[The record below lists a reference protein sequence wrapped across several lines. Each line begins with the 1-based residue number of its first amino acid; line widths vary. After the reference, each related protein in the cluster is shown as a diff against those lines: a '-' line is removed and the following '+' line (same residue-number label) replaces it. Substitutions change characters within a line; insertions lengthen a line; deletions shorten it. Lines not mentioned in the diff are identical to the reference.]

1 MTNVLVCVKRVPD
14 VGSEVTLTPD
24 VQGVD
29 ARHVGFTTS
38 AHEACAVELAVRIAG
53 DTGGTATVL
62 TVGDADAVEQLRTAL
77 GVGCTAATL
86 VETDPA
92 ALGPV
97 DVAREI
103 AAVVQAHE
111 GEGRGHDLVLLGN
124 DAADSGDFQVGIRL
138 AYLLGRPVV
147 NGVKTVSVDGHTDD
161 HTDGGT
167 VTAVGDGP
175 DGVET
180 FQVPLP
186 AVVTVLEGG
195 VEPRYPTITGRMK
208 AKKTPVETRSPASA
222 PAGAGRVR
230 LTLPP
235 AQPSTVEILG
245 RGPEAAPAVVD
256 LLESLGVT
264 R

>member
-1 MTNVLVCVKRVPD
+1 MTDVLVCVKRVPD
-14 VGSEVTLTPD
+14 VGSEVTLTAD
-24 VQGVD
+24 AQGVD

-86 VETDPA
+86 VEADA
-92 ALGPV
+92 AELGPA

-103 AAVVQAHE
+103 AAAVRAHE

-138 AYLLGRPVV
+138 AYLLERPVV
-147 NGVKTVSVDGHTDD
+147 NGVKTVSVDGD
-161 HTDGGT
+161 T

-180 FQVPLP
+180 FRVPLP

-208 AKKTPVETRSPASA
+208 AKKTPIETREPAGA